1 MINHCPSKVDLD
13 LPRVYPITDT
23 RLSGLSHAEQV
34 LHLIRGGAI
43 LVQLRAKEATAR
55 DFYQQAAAALEVA
68 HRHKA
73 RLIIND
79 RVDIA
84 LALKADGVHL
94 GQSDLSAEAARR
106 LLGENAIIGFS
117 THDIPQA
124 AQAAT
129 LPVDYIAFGPIF
141 ETSTKENPDPVA
153 GLIAL
158 RKVRASIGS
167 LPLVAIGGINQT
179 NARSVF
185 EAGADSIAMIS
196 RLVSDPARIAENMRE
211 MQILVSP

>member
-1 MINHCPSKVDLD
+1 MIHHCPSTVGFD

-23 RLSGLSHAEQV
+23 RLSELSHAEQV
-34 LHLIRGGAI
+34 LHLIRGGATLI
-43 LVQLRAKEATAR
+43 QIREKDATAR
-55 DFYQQAAAALEVA
+55 EFYQQAAAALEVA

-84 LALKADGVHL
+84 LALNADGVHL
-94 GQSDLSAEAARR
+94 GQTDLSVEVARR
-106 LLGENAIIGFS
+106 LLGEDAIIGFS
-117 THDIPQA
+117 THDITQA
-124 AQAAT
+124 TQAAT
-129 LPVDYIAFGPIF
+129 LPVNYIAFGPIF

-179 NARSVF
+179 NARSAF
-185 EAGADSIAMIS
+185 EAGADAVAMIS
-196 RLVSDPARIAENMRE
+196 KLVSQPTKIAENMRE
-211 MQILVSP
+211 MQILVTP

>member
-1 MINHCPSKVDLD
+1 VGFD
-13 LPRVYPITDT
+13 LPRVYPITDA

-34 LHLIRGGAI
+34 LNLIRGGAN
-43 LVQLRAKEATAR
+43 LVQLRDKDVTPRE
-55 DFYQQAAAALEVA
+55 FYRQAAAALEVA

-84 LALKADGVHL
+84 LALNADGVHL
-94 GQSDLSAEAARR
+94 GQSDLSVEAARR
-106 LLGENAIIGFS
+106 LLGEDAIIGFS
-117 THDIPQA
+117 THDITQA
-124 AQAAT
+124 THAAT
-129 LPVDYIAFGPIF
+129 LPINYVAFGPIF
-141 ETSTKENPDPVA
+141 ETSTKVNPDRVA

-158 RKVRASIGS
+158 RQVRASIGS

-185 EAGADSIAMIS
+185 AAGADSVAMIS
-196 RLVSDPARIAENMRE
+196 ILVSQPTRIAENMRE
-211 MQILVSP
+211 MTKLVTL

>member
-1 MINHCPSKVDLD
+1 MINHCPSKVGFD

-34 LHLIRGGAI
+34 LHLIRGGATLI
-43 LVQLRAKEATAR
+43 QIRDKDATPR
-55 DFYQQAAAALEVA
+55 EFYQQAAAALDVA

-84 LALKADGVHL
+84 MALNADGVHL
-94 GQSDLSAEAARR
+94 GQSDLSVEAARL
-106 LLGENAIIGFS
+106 LLGGDAIIGVS
-117 THDIPQA
+117 THDITQA
-124 AQAAT
+124 TQSAT
-129 LPVDYIAFGPIF
+129 LPIDYIAFGPIF
-141 ETSTKENPDPVA
+141 KTSTKENPEPVA

-158 RKVRASIGS
+158 RQVRASIGS
-167 LPLVAIGGINQT
+167 LPLVAIGGINPT

-185 EAGADSIAMIS
+185 EAGADAVAMIS
-196 RLVSDPARIAENMRE
+196 KLVSRPTRIAENMRE
-211 MQILVSP
+211 LKKLVTP